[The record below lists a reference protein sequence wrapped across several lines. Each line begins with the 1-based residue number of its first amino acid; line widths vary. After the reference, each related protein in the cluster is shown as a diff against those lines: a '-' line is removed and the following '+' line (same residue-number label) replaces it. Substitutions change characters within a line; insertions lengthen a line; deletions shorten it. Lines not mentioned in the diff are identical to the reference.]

1 MPRIG
6 KFPFFGKRFFRQIR
20 KLIGCCHFGHFW
32 RLVIA
37 IASLHGRRS
46 LSRLRDALHKRES
59 RTRQAISHFLTQAQ
73 WNAPEILRQTAL
85 DTLRQLGWKA
95 GDTLYVILDDTQK
108 RKRGK
113 RMDAVCRLFLHA
125 EKVYAKGH
133 TIAGCALVYRGVVI
147 PYAVRLWA
155 NQAFCEGPQKLAR
168 GEQRRRFRKLT
179 QLAADMIAEVSPP
192 SPGKVIVLFDSY
204 YLCPTVTSACE
215 AKGFPFVGVAKKNR
229 NFYPNGRLRDK
240 RKLGRYGSNLLRRA
254 SRKLTVRG
262 KKHCLAER
270 VGQLS
275 RAGRVKLVF
284 SRRPGETAW
293 IAIATN
299 ACRWGMKTVLSHYL
313 VRWGIETLFKMSKQ
327 YLGLGDYQ
335 VLRYRAVE
343 RYLHLVFIAHLL
355 LTHLALRAP
364 DVQAAI
370 QDHPSPLRLPSVP
383 QLQQTL
389 RTMLLH
395 DVLQQLGKHRG
406 QRGIVRKIQEI
417 LNLGV

>member
-6 KFPFFGKRFFRQIR
+6 KFPFFGKRFFRQAR
-20 KLIGCCHFGHFW
+20 KLVGSCHFGHFW

-37 IASLHGRRS
+37 IASIHGRHS
-46 LSRLRDALHKRES
+46 LSRLRDAVQESES
-59 RTRQAISHFLTQAQ
+59 RTRQAISHFLTQAE
-73 WNAPEILRQTAL
+73 WDAPEVLRQTAL
-85 DTLRQLGWKA
+85 DTLRQLGWKP

-113 RMDAVCRLFLHA
+113 RMDAVCKLFLHA
-125 EKVYAKGH
+125 EKVYARGH
-133 TIAGCALVYRGVVI
+133 TIAGCVLIYRGVVI

-155 NQAFCEGPQKLAR
+155 NQAFCNGPQKLAR
-168 GEQRRRFRKLT
+168 DEKPVEFRKLT
-179 QLAADMIAEVSPP
+179 HLAADMVGEVSPP

-204 YLCPTVTSACE
+204 YLCPAVIQACQ

-240 RKLGRYGSNLLRRA
+240 RKLSRYGANVLRR
-254 SRKLTVRG
+254 SGRDVTVRG
-262 KKHCLAER
+262 KKHHLAQR

-284 SRRPGETAW
+284 SRRPRESSW

-299 ACRWGMKTVLSHYL
+299 ACRWSAKTVLSHYL
-313 VRWGIETLFKMSKQ
+313 VRWGIEILFKMSKQ
-327 YLGLGDYQ
+327 HLGLGDYQ

-343 RYLHLVFIAHLL
+343 RYLHLVLLAHLL
-355 LTHLALRAP
+355 LTHLALREP

-370 QDHPSPLRLPSVP
+370 KDHCTPLRLPSVP

-389 RTMLLH
+389 RDMLLQ
-395 DVLQQLGKHRG
+395 DVLQRLEKRRA
-406 QRGIVRKIQEI
+406 QRGIARKIKEI
-417 LNLGV
+417 LNMGV